1 MSKLDT
7 VLGNADTLDTTE
19 AIDVVD
25 SVESV
30 DEPEEIKPDV
40 KSEPEPEKSKKGKG
54 NKSAKSAKPAEPAE
68 PAKPVQAVDA
78 DLDKTPAT
86 KPANDI
92 LPAEPESATDEPNDI
107 CVPKKI
113 NLKSAIAIYQ
123 TPRAG
128 AGIGYTDGPVY
139 VISKMPTATGFV
151 LAKCI
156 VRGVGPLQCFVSVL
170 DLGKNKQTKD

>member
-19 AIDVVD
+19 VIDVVD
-25 SVESV
+25 SVDSV
-30 DEPEEIKPDV
+30 DEPEEITPDV
-40 KSEPEPEKSKKGKG
+40 KPEPEPEPEKSKKGRG

-68 PAKPVQAVDA
+68 PAELAEPVQAVDA

-86 KPANDI
+86 K
-92 LPAEPESATDEPNDI
+92 PAEPESATDEPNDI

>member
-19 AIDVVD
+19 VIDVVD

-30 DEPEEIKPDV
+30 NASEEIKSDV
-40 KSEPEPEKSKKGKG
+40 KPEPEKSKKGRA
-54 NKSAKSAKPAEPAE
+54 NKSAKAAKPAEVAE
-68 PAKPVQAVDA
+68 PVQAVDA
-78 DLDKTPAT
+78 DLDKTSAT
-86 KPANDI
+86 EPANDI

>member
-19 AIDVVD
+19 VVEVVD

-30 DEPEEIKPDV
+30 NASEEIKPDV
-40 KSEPEPEKSKKGKG
+40 KPEPEKSKKGRA
-54 NKSAKSAKPAEPAE
+54 NKSAKANKPAEPVE
-68 PAKPVQAVDA
+68 IDESVQAVDA
-78 DLDKTPAT
+78 DLDKTSAAES
-86 KPANDI
+86 ANDI
-92 LPAEPESATDEPNDI
+92 LPAEPESATDESNDI

-113 NLKSAIAIYQ
+113 NLKGAIAIYQ